1 MTDTSGGATNPFAG
15 LAASMGANGGAVDPR
30 LSDPEFF
37 MRYSEVGKF
46 ANQVASHGQAL
57 SDTSAAIKNIHL
69 PMGTF
74 GVIGG
79 GLNGVHSKLRDQA
92 ADAMAKG
99 KGVLDSW
106 KLALDKAVENAKE
119 GEKESS
125 GKTGKGGLNGLGGGT
140 KGAGIDPKK
149 LGLGGGGLPKTGPSG
164 LGNDWKLPKDKL
176 GTDLDDSLKHPDLPD
191 PSTLPGPGGKGG
203 DLPSPGDPNGANG
216 NGLGGSGLDPNGLNG
231 NGIGRTGLDG
241 LDRNA
246 PNPQAP
252 AVPGDTALS
261 AHTPAPP
268 TVPTLPDLGTSG
280 YGRPTTPRE
289 PGQAP
294 AAPARAGTAR
304 VATAR
309 VATARARPPVMKA
322 PAAAASEPAG
332 CPGCRTPPWRARETT
347 GRTRTATGGP
357 RCRRTRAPGSA
368 KKTWRPPSSACRRR
382 TRRWQTWRRA
392 GSSRAPAWPP
402 RRRASKGRDGRWRG
416 C

>member
-1 MTDTSGGATNPFAG
+1 
-15 LAASMGANGGAVDPR
+15 MGANGGAVDPR

-280 YGRPTTPRE
+280 YGPTDYSTGTRTGTGGSGSGGYGTSGYGSGGYGSGASTGYE
-289 PGQAP
+289 GAGRGGIGAGGVPGVPYAPMAGAGNNGEDKDRHRGPAVPEDESTWFGEEDVAP
-294 AAPARAGTAR
+294 AVLG
-304 VATAR
+304 
-309 VATARARPPVMKA
+309 MQ
-322 PAAAASEPAG
+322 E
-332 CPGCRTPPWRARETT
+332 E
-347 GRTRTATGGP
+347 
-357 RCRRTRAPGSA
+357 
-368 KKTWRPPSSACRRR
+368 
-382 TRRWQTWRRA
+382 
-392 GSSRAPAWPP
+392 
-402 RRRASKGRDGRWRG
+402 D
-416 C
+416 